1 MLSKKRCYSCYSCH
15 LIAVGKASIGF
26 MVDGMVGQHLK
37 MIQRWVYNLALMFKR
52 GSYLSFA
59 TIGDS
64 LDAVRYF

>member
-1 MLSKKRCYSCYSCH
+1 MFFHKNCYSCYSCR

-26 MVDGMVGQHLK
+26 MVDGIVGQHLK

-59 TIGDS
+59 TFGDS
-64 LDAVRYF
+64 LDAVGYF